1 MVKQDLLGV
10 LQRSFAGVIIINCC
24 YVSTANDSG
33 LKQLKRKRKFYLFN
47 SWVMTIAE
55 VVFSKIQLLSL
66 FLESH
71 KHF

>member
-10 LQRSFAGVIIINCC
+10 LQRSFGGVIINCC

-33 LKQLKRKRKFYLFN
+33 LKQLNRKWKFSLFN

-66 FLESH
+66 FLGSH